1 MTAAQSPLPR
11 LPITLNPSPRKW
23 LLVLA
28 ISVAL
33 GAGGVIMLHDP
44 ANSPAW
50 QAWCVIGFFGLC
62 ALVSALQ
69 LVPGV
74 SRLQLDAQ
82 GFEMRALFRRHRT
95 LWKDV
100 VGFGVLGHSP
110 ARGVWVGWNYRPGC
124 GPASRLRKFN
134 FDNFG
139 FEAQLPDTYGMEPDE
154 LVELLESIRS
164 HRS

>member
-1 MTAAQSPLPR
+1 M
-11 LPITLNPSPRKW
+11 TLNPSPRKW

-28 ISVAL
+28 ISVIL
-33 GAGGVIMLHDP
+33 CSGGVFMLRDP
-44 ANSPAW
+44 GDSPAW

-82 GFEMRALFRRHRT
+82 GFEVRALFRRHRT
-95 LWKDV
+95 PWKDV
-100 VGFGVLGHSP
+100 AKFGVLGHPP
-110 ARGVWVGWNYRPGC
+110 ARGVWVGWNYRPGS

-134 FDNFG
+134 LDNFG
-139 FEAQLPDTYGMEPDE
+139 FEAQLPDTYGMAPDE

-164 HRS
+164 SRS